1 MVQGLG
7 SGVKEVT
14 STAKGIICVVDDDR
28 FYLQALVR
36 LLRGAGL
43 ETVSFE
49 NPRLFL
55 EYVKDHSVSLA
66 IIDLRMPELSGL
78 EVQRR
83 LYDIAPEV
91 AVIIITGHESS
102 TDREVALA
110 QGAIAFLLKPIQR
123 NELLDAVRKAIQL

>member
-14 STAKGIICVVDDDR
+14 STAKGTVCVVDDDR
-28 FYLQALVR
+28 FFLQALVR

-66 IIDLRMPELSGL
+66 IIHLRVPELTPSPNDVIFDYTASG
-78 EVQRR
+78 VRR
-83 LYDIAPEV
+83 SIEDIPSE
-91 AVIIITGHESS
+91 TRYRQ
-102 TDREVALA
+102 D
-110 QGAIAFLLKPIQR
+110 
-123 NELLDAVRKAIQL
+123 

>member
-28 FYLQALVR
+28 FFLEALVR
-36 LLRGAGL
+36 LLRAARL

-49 NPRLFL
+49 NPWLFL
-55 EYVKDHSVSLA
+55 DYVKDHSVSLA
-66 IIDLRMPELSGL
+66 IIDLQMPELSGL
-78 EVQRR
+78 EVQQR
-83 LYDIAPEV
+83 LYEIAPEV
-91 AVIIITGHESS
+91 AVIIITGNASA

-110 QGAIAFLLKPIQR
+110 RGAIAFLLKPIR
-123 NELLDAVRKAIQL
+123 RDELLDAVRKAIQL

>member
-1 MVQGLG
+1 MG
-7 SGVKEVT
+7 
-14 STAKGIICVVDDDR
+14 KGIICVVDDDR
-28 FYLQALVR
+28 FFLKALVR
-36 LLRGAGL
+36 QLRAARL

-49 NPRLFL
+49 NPWLFL
-55 EYVKDHSVSLA
+55 DYVKDHSVSLA

>member
-14 STAKGIICVVDDDR
+14 STAKGTVCVVDDDR
-28 FYLQALVR
+28 FFLQALVR

-66 IIDLRMPELSGL
+66 IIDLQMPELSGL

-91 AVIIITGHESS
+91 AGIIITGHASS